1 MCTSFVLIYIRYYGQ
16 GLLITSLRNDLH
28 PIVPVAYMIRFISIT
43 SKTEDT
49 FKSQKATALPNVIM
63 WF

>member
-16 GLLITSLRNDLH
+16 RLLITSLRNDLH
-28 PIVPVAYMIRFISIT
+28 PIVPVAYIRFISIT

-49 FKSQKATALPNVIM
+49 FTSQKATALPNVIT